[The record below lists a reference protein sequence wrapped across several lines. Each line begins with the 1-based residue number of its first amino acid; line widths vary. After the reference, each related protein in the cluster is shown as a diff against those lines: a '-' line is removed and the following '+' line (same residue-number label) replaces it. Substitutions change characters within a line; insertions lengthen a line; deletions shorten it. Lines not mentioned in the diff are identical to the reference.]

1 MNKAKLKEIGSLLRY
16 LGDLFESLVEEKS
29 FNIEAIGTVVSDN
42 VEAKAEVGPTLEQV
56 REVLGKKSSEGFAA
70 MVRALLASYGARKLS
85 DVDPKY
91 YAKLMSQ
98 AEALKNG

>member
-1 MNKAKLKEIGSLLRY
+1 MNKAKLKEIGTLLRY
-16 LGDLFESLVEEKS
+16 LGDLFESLVEEKEVG
-29 FNIEAIGTVVSDN
+29 FNTKEIGT
-42 VEAKAEVGPTLEQV
+42 EVGEEPNITLEQV

-98 AEALKNG
+98 VEALKNG

>member
-1 MNKAKLKEIGSLLRY
+1 MNKDKLKEISSLFHY
-16 LGDLFESLVEEKS
+16 LGDLFQSLVEEKEVGFDTAS
-29 FNIEAIGTVVSDN
+29 IGTEVA
-42 VEAKAEVGPTLEQV
+42 EAPLPTLEQV
-56 REVLGKKSSEGFAA
+56 REVLGKKSSEGFAS
-70 MVRALLASYGARKLS
+70 MLRALLASYGARKLS